1 MTTVSRRTVLGSA
14 IGAAVLAALPPSLQ
28 EALAAPSWP
37 GRLEDI
43 EHVVIFM
50 QENRAF
56 DHYFGTAAGLRGFGD
71 RTAVRGVNGLPVF
84 HQPDPS
90 RAEGWL
96 APFSMNAAH
105 TNAYRQGAPDFS
117 YPTSMSARANGLGDG
132 YVT

>member
-43 EHVVIFM
+43 EHVVILM
-50 QENRAF
+50 QENRSF
-56 DHYFGTAAGLRGFGD
+56 DHYFGTAAGVRGFGD
-71 RTAVRGVNGLPVF
+71 RTAVRGRNGLPVGF
-84 HQPDPS
+84 QPDPS
-90 RAEGWL
+90 RTEGWL

-105 TNAYRQGAPDFS
+105 TNAYRQGAADFG
-117 YPTSMSARANGLGDG
+117 YTTSMGARADG
-132 YVT
+132 I